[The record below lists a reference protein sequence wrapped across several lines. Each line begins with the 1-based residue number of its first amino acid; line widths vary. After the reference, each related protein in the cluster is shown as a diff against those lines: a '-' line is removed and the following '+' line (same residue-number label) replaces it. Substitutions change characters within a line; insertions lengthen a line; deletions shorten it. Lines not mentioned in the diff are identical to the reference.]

1 MSPGQIWPGQISTW
15 QLESVRDGP
24 RNLLLK
30 FGQNLISNSWDIPD
44 MDKCPHD
51 KCCLDKCP
59 RDSLNLAMT
68 VVVNISTLIFF
79 FYSPMSQPFLTER
92 VLESKYLICNNL
104 LFETPSAILWPPGE
118 YFGFCR
124 WLYISHRGE
133 QGLKSMGNA
142 GTAFPG
148 R

>member
-1 MSPGQIWPGQISTW
+1 MLPGQMFPGQMSTW
-15 QLESVRDGP
+15 QLESVQDGP

-30 FGQNLISNSWDIPD
+30 FGKNRISNSRDIPD

-68 VVVNISTLIFF
+68 VVVNISVLIFF

-92 VLESKYLICNNL
+92 VLESKYLICKSWSERTITFLSRPRQAFCGPLANIL
-104 LFETPSAILWPPGE
+104 DFAGCSIFLKEGSTPIKIQA
-118 YFGFCR
+118 
-124 WLYISHRGE
+124 
-133 QGLKSMGNA
+133 
-142 GTAFPG
+142 
-148 R
+148 